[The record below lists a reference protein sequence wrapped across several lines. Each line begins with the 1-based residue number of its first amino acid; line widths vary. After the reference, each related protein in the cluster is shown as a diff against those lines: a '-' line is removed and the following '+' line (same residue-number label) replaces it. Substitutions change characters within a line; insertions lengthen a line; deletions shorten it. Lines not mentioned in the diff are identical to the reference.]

1 MGDQIFQVAMINWYS
16 WQWGLSIIYND
27 GKSYHIITP
36 GFAFSIVFKKVYSI
50 VHFSAIM
57 GMSPGPWAC

>member
-1 MGDQIFQVAMINWYS
+1 MRTSMIYS
-16 WQWGLSIIYND
+16 G

-36 GFAFSIVFKKVYSI
+36 GFAFSIVFKEGYSI
-50 VHFSAIM
+50 VHFSAMM